1 MATLMDKRAAR
12 AGLAPGTL
20 RADKTP
26 AAAPEILA
34 FLRSGPDFTSLSLEQ
49 ALAAR
54 AAQAADNDW
63 LWIHVRGAADHALL
77 EKLGQ
82 AFGLHPLVLE
92 DIQNTDQRPKQEDYD
107 AYLFLV
113 LRTLH
118 FNESQ
123 ERVESRQFSLVLG
136 DSFVLSFQEGTRELI
151 GPLAERMK
159 NPRSRLRTMGMGYLA
174 YSLLDLIVD
183 HYFVALEQLWGKI
196 ESLEGRLVKHPS
208 PQGMLAVQRLKRS
221 LILLRRTVWPM
232 RELVSQL
239 EHVGQDFFDKDA
251 LVYLRD
257 VYDHCN
263 HAADT
268 IDTFRELVSGMLD
281 LYLSSVNNRTNEVMK
296 VLTIIATIFIPLTF
310 VTGIFGM
317 NFKDMP
323 ILDYPGAFPATMLAM
338 LALAIGMLA
347 YFKRKNWL

>member
-1 MATLMDKRAAR
+1 MATLIDKRAAR

-20 RADKTP
+20 RTDKAP
-26 AAAPEILA
+26 APEILA
-34 FLRSGPDFTSLSLEQ
+34 FLCRGPEFTGLSLEQ

-54 AAQAADNDW
+54 AAPVADNAW
-63 LWIHVRGAADHALL
+63 LWIHVRGAADPALL
-77 EKLGQ
+77 ETLGQ
-82 AFGLHPLVLE
+82 AFALHPLVLE

-107 AYLFLV
+107 AYLFMV
-113 LRTLH
+113 LRALR

-136 DSFVLSFQEGTRELI
+136 DAFVLSFQEGERDLI
-151 GPLAERMK
+151 GPLVERAK
-159 NPRSRLRTMGMGYLA
+159 NTRSRLRSMGTGYLA
-174 YSLLDLIVD
+174 YSLIDLIVD
-183 HYFVALEQLWGKI
+183 HYFVVLEQLWGKI
-196 ESLEGRLVKHPS
+196 ELLEGRLVKHPT
-208 PQGMLAVQRLKRS
+208 PQGMLAVQKLKRS

-232 RELVSQL
+232 RELVGQL
-239 EHVGQDFFDKDA
+239 EHVGQDFFEKA
-251 LVYLRD
+251 SLVYLRD

-310 VTGIFGM
+310 ITGVFGM

-323 ILDYPGAFPATMLAM
+323 ILGYRWAFPVTMLAM
-338 LALAIGMLA
+338 LVLALGMLA
-347 YFKRKNWL
+347 YFRRRNWL